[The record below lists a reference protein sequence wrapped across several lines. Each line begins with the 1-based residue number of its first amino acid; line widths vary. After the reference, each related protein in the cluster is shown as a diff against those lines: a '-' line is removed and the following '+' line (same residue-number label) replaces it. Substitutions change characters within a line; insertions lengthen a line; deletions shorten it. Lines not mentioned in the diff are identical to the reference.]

1 MLRPRATYP
10 FFNLPQTS
18 SKRGVIHTSTLS
30 TTRKAAWY
38 ILVVSVWLAH
48 VCVYVCQTITFQSLW
63 RRKFIFAHAVYLH
76 RIRVK
81 FVYGHRVKVK
91 VIGAK
96 KVENSYFHNVK
107 LRSAI
112 TPVLS
117 AADRMVWLPSLS
129 RDRKCH
135 AYGNYARSRGWSRLK
150 LEGNLVKSNKK
161 DVLNFIAVRY
171 YLYKC
176 SETIVLGLC

>member
-1 MLRPRATYP
+1 VLRPRATYP

-96 KVENSYFHNVK
+96 KVENSYSRNVK

-112 TPVLS
+112 TPVRAVMFACS
-117 AADRMVWLPSLS
+117 MAFSTTADRIVWPPFLS
-129 RDRKCH
+129 RDRKWPR
-135 AYGNYARSRGWSRLK
+135 AA
-150 LEGNLVKSNKK
+150 
-161 DVLNFIAVRY
+161 
-171 YLYKC
+171 KC
-176 SETIVLGLC
+176 THSEVVPP